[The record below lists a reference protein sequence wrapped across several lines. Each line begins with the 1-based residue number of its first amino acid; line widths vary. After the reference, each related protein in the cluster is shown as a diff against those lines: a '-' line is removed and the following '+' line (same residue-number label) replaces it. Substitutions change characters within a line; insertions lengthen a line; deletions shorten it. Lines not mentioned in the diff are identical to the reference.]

1 MANEFIGREI
11 EVGVAIEATRG
22 TAESSPAKSICK
34 MTASIQP
41 KSEKADNDCTNGSFA
56 KRKGRRVTTKFVEGE
71 LEMITQIDVMGY
83 MYASLYGIVQSS
95 VVAGSVYDHEF
106 TLDNSILHPSLTVFA
121 KEGSVNQAKYA
132 GCVVSDMELTATP
145 DDYVKMTAT
154 FRGSEEASDSS
165 SFSYDTEYDFIG
177 RDVEVKIADTEAGL
191 SGATALTLKEVTIT
205 HAQGDVPDPVLGSY
219 YPDNYNK
226 GHEITGS
233 FTLNYTDE
241 TFKDLNLGDSS
252 KYMQISITGEA
263 NIGGGN
269 NPTLTYVFNN
279 VQITDWDA
287 PDGGA
292 DELVTQEVSFQAYDN
307 TIDNEQSKV
316 TLRNLTSSYANV
328 PSS

>member
-1 MANEFIGREI
+1 MSNEFIGREI
-11 EVGVAIEATRG
+11 EVGVAMEATRG
-22 TAESSPAKSICK
+22 TAESSPAKSIRK

-41 KSEKADNDCTNGSFA
+41 KSEKADDESTNGSFA
-56 KRKGRRVTTKFVEGE
+56 KMKGRRVTTKFVEGE

-95 VVAGSVYDHEF
+95 VVAGSVYDHIF
-106 TLDNSILHPSLTVFA
+106 TLDNSILHPSVTIFA
-121 KEGSVNQAKYA
+121 KEGAVNQAKYA
-132 GCVVSDMELTATP
+132 GCVISDMELTVTP
-145 DDYVKMTAT
+145 DDYVKMTTT

-177 RDVEVKIADTEAGL
+177 RDVAVKIADTLVGL
-191 SGATALTLKEVTIT
+191 DTADDLVLKELTIS

-219 YPDNYNK
+219 FPNNYNK
-226 GHEITGS
+226 GQEITGS

-241 TFKDLNLGDSS
+241 TFKDLNLGDAS
-252 KYMQISITGEA
+252 KYMQITITGEA

-279 VQITDWDA
+279 VQITDFDA

-292 DELVTQEVSFQAYDN
+292 DELVTQEVSFTAYDN
-307 TIDNEQSKV
+307 EVDDKQSQVTI
-316 TLRNLTSSYANV
+316 RNLTSAYANV